1 VYEILSEIKDIKYN
15 KVPWTE
21 TVIKLN
27 VCQKMGGGGKNMN
40 ILRN

>member
-27 VCQKMGGGGKNMN
+27 VCKKMGGGGKNMN